1 VQTAS
6 VNKIIKTVKMEKAQE
21 NRMKISEVK
30 KRKNKGPVKVT
41 KGMDVAL
48 TSPYSE
54 AVVALGTVQHADTD
68 EFIEVMINMVL
79 KRTTRLPQAKGRMTL
94 LGHAEARSVQWP
106 RKNVSSTSLLPL
118 ENVNYHLFST

>member
-1 VQTAS
+1 
-6 VNKIIKTVKMEKAQE
+6 VNKIIKTVKMEKARE
-21 NRMKISEVK
+21 NRMKNSEVK
-30 KRKNKGPVKVT
+30 KRKNKGPVNVT

-54 AVVALGTVQHADTD
+54 AVVALGTVQNADTD

-94 LGHAEARSVQWP
+94 LGHVEAHSVQWP
-106 RKNVSSTSLLPL
+106 RKNVSSTCLLPL
-118 ENVNYHLFST
+118 ENVNYHLYFT